1 MVISWPVV
9 GIVRIVGLAPV
20 VSNQNEKTQTIDV
33 GLVYPTVVISPA
45 FWWSGGSRDP
55 DLMASFVDVGRV
67 ILQLNCSHVFH
78 PNKNLPNAICQTTPK
93 SFRSICRSSLLHFG
107 GCFELWLLYRWNV
120 HENWWEIIGS
130 ELARCTSNHREGNF
144 GHAEKVGDSFCLFV
158 GHQGWM
164 LSVFFGG
171 GRGLIRLW
179 IICL

>member
-1 MVISWPVV
+1 MW
-9 GIVRIVGLAPV
+9 GWC
-20 VSNQNEKTQTIDV
+20 TQR
-33 GLVYPTVVISPA
+33 
-45 FWWSGGSRDP
+45 WWFPSLLMKWWIQGSYGFLCPHGSRYP
-55 DLMASFVDVGRV
+55 PTKLLTCFSRKQKSAKR
-67 ILQLNCSHVFH
+67 H
-78 PNKNLPNAICQTTPK
+78 LPNDPPR
-93 SFRSICRSSLLHFG
+93 SSRSICRSSLLHFG